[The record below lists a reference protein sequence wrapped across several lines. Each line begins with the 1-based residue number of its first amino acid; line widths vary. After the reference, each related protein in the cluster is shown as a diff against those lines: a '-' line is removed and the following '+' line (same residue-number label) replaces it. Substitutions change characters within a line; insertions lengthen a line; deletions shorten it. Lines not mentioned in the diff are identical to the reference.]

1 MKAPS
6 AVILGAKGNA
16 LGKKDLY
23 EKAVG
28 AGSVAVLA
36 DCGHFPMIDDPAL
49 FVSEVTRLLKQVGK

>member
-16 LGKKDLY
+16 LGKKDWY

-28 AGSVAVLA
+28 AGNVAVLA